1 MKAQGIVNK
10 LLETD
15 PDAPENNLERI
26 SQDIYQ
32 KSDLPVRE
40 RLAVKRV
47 RGALVWTAKAL
58 LALGR
63 DSGLDERDHAVSKL
77 AACAE
82 ALERLQYDFSAH
94 DWVKQ
99 ALQQAS
105 DKLTAL
111 LNEDSFAKPQDAAV
125 ILEIIKLL
133 NKVCGGA

>member
-1 MKAQGIVNK
+1 MNAQKIVNK

-15 PDAPENNLERI
+15 PDSPEGNLERI

-32 KSDLPVRE
+32 KSDLPAPLR
-40 RLAVKRV
+40 RSVKQV

-77 AACAE
+77 GGCAE
-82 ALERLQYDFSAH
+82 ALDRLQYDFPAH
-94 DWVKQ
+94 DWVKL
-99 ALQQAS
+99 ALMEALVR
-105 DKLTAL
+105 LTAL
-111 LNEDSFAKPQDAAV
+111 LNADSFAKPQDAAV

-133 NKVCGGA
+133 DKVLQ